1 MDPILLDA
9 IEYNGG
15 GINTLLNRGA
25 VKSVQR
31 GIFANQD
38 LSHSEERLPI
48 VQVNQDKS
56 VLLTELTYSGN
67 AAGAGSTS
75 VYLEN
80 GQNVVLKHQ
89 GSNMKT
95 SLSWQVIEFY

>member
-1 MDPILLDA
+1 MLA
-9 IEYNGG
+9 KGV
-15 GINTLLNRGA
+15 

-31 GIFANQD
+31 GIFANQY
-38 LSHSEERLPI
+38 LSSSEERIPI

-56 VLLTELTYSGN
+56 VLLTELTYSGD

-89 GSNMKT
+89 SSNTKA